1 MAEVKPDI
9 ETFAKIKVIGVGGSG
24 GAAVNRMVKDRIR
37 GVEFIAVNTDVQA
50 LHSSLAPLKFHIGKA
65 TTRGLGAGMNPEIGR
80 KAAEESQNELRDL
93 IAGADMVFITCGMG
107 GGTGTGASPIIAGLA
122 RELGALTVAV
132 VTKPFSFEGAQR
144 RTLGE
149 RGLAE
154 LANKVDTIITI
165 PNDRLLQVVDKK
177 TTLLDAFQKAD
188 EVLRNGVAGISELIT
203 VPGLI
208 NVDFADVKAVM
219 AESGSALMGIG
230 RATGEDRAIQAARVA
245 VDSPLLELSI
255 KGAKGILFTITGGP
269 SLTMHEVNE
278 AAKIITENADPDA
291 KIIFGTVID
300 EKLKD
305 EIAITVIATGFT
317 QRKEYN
323 SPKGSDHA
331 ASGYEPPA
339 LRKPSPFDPIEED
352 REPNAPKEE
361 TPVYRAV
368 PPQPE
373 DELDIPAFLRKKMQ
387 K

>member
-107 GGTGTGASPIIAGLA
+107 GGTGTGAAPIIAGLA

-144 RTLGE
+144 RMIGE

-165 PNDRLLQVVDKK
+165 PNDRLLQVIDKK
-177 TTLLDAFQKAD
+177 TTLLDAFERAD

-230 RATGEDRAIQAARVA
+230 RATGEDRAVQAARVA

-255 KGAKGILFTITGGP
+255 KGAKGILFTVTGGP

-291 KIIFGTVID
+291 KIIFGTIID

-305 EIAITVIATGFT
+305 EFSVTVIATGFS
-317 QRKEYN
+317 QRKEY
-323 SPKGSDHA
+323 PQQKGDHLTSA
-331 ASGYEPPA
+331 YEPPT
-339 LRKPSPFDPIEED
+339 LRRPSPFDSADDERD
-352 REPNAPKEE
+352 TATKDEPAQLHRP
-361 TPVYRAV
+361 V